1 MSNTFMAEPMA
12 DQHPS
17 ITREGSDDHLPD
29 LAAERRSTYARL
41 FRRFVWL
48 TILCSLVPLLAV
60 GWGINLHYTRF
71 ARQRMLNYFETQ
83 VEYHRKI
90 IEMFLND
97 HSEKLQLVARTH
109 SRDHLTRPAHLRTI
123 FEMFNQGMDSITDL
137 GVIDA
142 QGNHLA
148 YVGPYDLLSRN
159 YAKEHWFMQVMEKGI
174 FISDMFMG
182 FRKEPHFIIA
192 VTGANG
198 GEKWILRATMN
209 TDAFRALVEN
219 VRIGKT
225 GQVYLLNA
233 EGIFQTSPRLSGAI
247 MEKSTYPM
255 GPVQDGIRVRT
266 LKELKDT
273 QGRDRPPQVACQTWL
288 KNPSW
293 LLVVKQDYAEAF
305 GDVNHANTWTLVF
318 LHLSGLSILVV
329 VVLITRHMI
338 SIVRRRDSEADRLNQ
353 QLLQAGKLAS
363 IGELSA
369 GVAHEINNPLAI
381 ILTERQLLLDA
392 ARSGPLSAPEFQEQF
407 ADSMNQVDI
416 QVQRC
421 KRITQ
426 NLLRFSRRT
435 QSVIERVDL
444 NAFLREVVELMEREA
459 RSSGIRF
466 FSDLDPTLPPLL
478 SDPSQLQ
485 QVFLNLITNAI
496 DAHDTKPYG
505 TIRIATTAD
514 PDLRQVRVTVADAG
528 AGIPPEH
535 LDRIFDPFFTTKG
548 VGKGTGLG
556 LSICYSIVKRLG
568 GHIEVHSERDKG
580 TRFDITLPYSPP
592 RELKDS
598 LTRKRAPEPAA

>member
-1 MSNTFMAEPMA
+1 MA

-17 ITREGSDDHLPD
+17 VSRKATGDPLPD
-29 LAAERRSTYARL
+29 PATERRSPYTRL

-48 TILCSLVPLLAV
+48 TILCSLAPLLLV

-71 ARQRMLNYFETQ
+71 ARQRMLDYFETQ
-83 VEYHRKI
+83 LEYHRKI
-90 IEMFLND
+90 IEMFLSE
-97 HSEKLQLVARTH
+97 HSTKLKLIARTH
-109 SRDHLTRPAHLRTI
+109 SRDDLTRPAHLRTV
-123 FEMFNQGMDSITDL
+123 FELMNQEMSSITDL

-142 QGNHLA
+142 RGNHLA

-159 YAKEHWFMQVMEKGI
+159 YAREHWFTQVMEKGI

-192 VTGANG
+192 VTGGNG
-198 GEKWILRATMN
+198 DEQWILRATMN

-233 EGIFQTSPRLSGAI
+233 EGVFQTSPRLSGAI

-255 GPVQDGIRVRT
+255 GPVHDGIRIRE
-266 LKELKDT
+266 LKGLKDT
-273 QGRDRPPQVACQTWL
+273 QGRERPLQVACQAWL
-288 KNPSW
+288 KNPNW

-318 LHLSGLSILVV
+318 LHLSGLSILVAA
-329 VVLITRHMI
+329 VLITRHMI

-353 QLLQAGKLAS
+353 QLTQAGKLAS

-392 ARSGPLSAPEFQEQF
+392 AGSGPLSPPEFAEQF
-407 ADSMNQVDI
+407 ADSMNQIDI

-435 QSVIERVDL
+435 QSIIEKVDL

-466 FSDLDPTLPPLL
+466 ICDLDPVLPPLL

-505 TIRIATTAD
+505 TIRITTAAD
-514 PDLRQVRVTVADAG
+514 ADRRLARVTVADTG
-528 AGIPPEH
+528 CGISAEH
-535 LDRIFDPFFTTKG
+535 LDRIFDPFFTTKC

-568 GHIEVHSERDKG
+568 GHIAARSEKDKG
-580 TRFDITLPYSPP
+580 TQFDITLPYSPP
-592 RELKDS
+592 RELQDS
-598 LTRKRAPEPAA
+598 LARKPAPGPTA